1 MFRTKIPPPL
11 YALFAGLLIFW
22 LHRYLPEPA
31 IPDTA
36 VAYCAWLVSVP
47 GGSLAL
53 WAAVT
58 FRRARTTIN
67 PFAPSKASRLVT
79 HGPYQITRNPMYL
92 GLLLALT
99 GWSAWLGSLSG
110 FLVLPLFVAVVT
122 YAQILPEE
130 AALEGMFG
138 QEYACYVQTVNRW
151 IGRRK
156 SSCAQNTRRFSRQA

>member
-11 YALFAGLLIFW
+11 YALLAGLLIFW
-22 LHRYLPEPA
+22 LHRYLPKPA
-31 IPDTA
+31 IPGAA
-36 VAYCAWLVSVP
+36 VSYWAWLVSVP
-47 GGSLAL
+47 GGLLAA

-110 FLVLPLFVAVVT
+110 FFVLPLFVAVVT

-130 AALEGMFG
+130 AALEHMFG
-138 QEYACYVQTVNRW
+138 EEYRRYVQTVNRW
-151 IGRRK
+151 VGRRK
-156 SSCAQNTRRFSRQA
+156 TVRARNARHSSSAA